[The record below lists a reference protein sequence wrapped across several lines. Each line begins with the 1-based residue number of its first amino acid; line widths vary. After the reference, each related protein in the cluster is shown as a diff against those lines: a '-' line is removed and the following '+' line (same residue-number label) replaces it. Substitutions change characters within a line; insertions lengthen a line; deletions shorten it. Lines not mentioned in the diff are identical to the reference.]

1 MKKLF
6 LFLGVLIALAACSRL
21 TITGD
26 RSIIENPNDVYGIL
40 AKAES
45 GEKNVTCPKLQQG
58 YADAKRL
65 AAKKNA
71 IVPELALP
79 GRYLNVLKRY
89 NCSIK
94 Q

>member
-6 LFLGVLIALAACSRL
+6 LFLGILIALAACSRL
-21 TITGD
+21 TSD

-45 GEKNVTCPKLQQG
+45 GEKNITCPKLQQG
-58 YADAKRL
+58 HADAKRL

-71 IVPELALP
+71 TVPELSLP